1 MREAEPMIG
10 PILMVVA
17 LLVAL
22 PVAIIMLAGIGS
34 VLFGAALN
42 KNSDELHADHELR
55 PLNQ

>member
-1 MREAEPMIG
+1 MIG
-10 PILMVVA
+10 PILIVIV

-22 PVAIIMLAGIGS
+22 PVGIIMLAGIGS

-55 PLNQ
+55 PLNK

>member
-1 MREAEPMIG
+1 MVG
-10 PILMVVA
+10 PVLIVIA

-42 KNSDELHADHELR
+42 SNSDEMHADHELR